1 LRFIAYAAVL
11 VVLQG
16 SYYQCFVLG
25 LFLADIYQNVSGAR
39 EGLSR
44 PAVGASFLIA
54 GLLSAGSPAYLP
66 PEVLNQS
73 AYGCLP
79 QLDVLGGGYSTLGA
93 VLVLLG
99 TIGSA
104 WLHRFLTRIAIAFLG
119 RISFALY
126 SSHMLVQ
133 GSFTYWLFL
142 LWVERV
148 GYDRSALLAT
158 IASLVVMVPA
168 AWLLWRWVDVPAIR
182 LSSWIGVQ
190 FLARVESKS
199 KA

>member
-1 LRFIAYAAVL
+1 MTRTGSFGAVRW
-11 VVLQG
+11 VRTSASQVIRA
-16 SYYQCFVLG
+16 S
-25 LFLADIYQNVSGAR
+25 
-39 EGLSR
+39 
-44 PAVGASFLIA
+44 ASF
-54 GLLSAGSPAYLP
+54 GVFKKSRS
-66 PEVLNQS
+66 
-73 AYGCLP
+73 
-79 QLDVLGGGYSTLGA
+79 
-93 VLVLLG
+93 
-99 TIGSA
+99 
-104 WLHRFLTRIAIAFLG
+104 RIAIAFLG

-133 GSFTYWLFL
+133 GSFTSWLFL
-142 LWVERV
+142 LLVERV

-168 AWLLWRWVDVPAIR
+168 AWQLWCWVDVPAIR